1 MEIEMSNLIPFQANN
16 NVMPAEL
23 ASIFGG
29 KTNLVAH
36 DTLPAL
42 SIRGGKFRIV
52 RNGEEKVLT
61 TQNEDGDQVPVSS
74 VELVVLGYGAKRSRT
89 FYAGTYTE
97 GSNAS
102 PDCHSMDGIRPD
114 KDVET
119 PCASSCEACPNSVKG
134 SKVTEKGAATYA
146 CQQNQR
152 LAVIPTGKLDF
163 DALLLRLPPTSL
175 WAKDSPAEANG
186 WYLFDSFLKF
196 IKANNVPHTAAISV
210 KVRFDPD
217 STHPVCQFKVV
228 GWLSPEQAKQIAH
241 RIDSEEVNRI
251 LGKDKARTGDTPVIE
266 APVKE
271 VVVKEPEAPKPTPKV
286 EEPKKPAE
294 DSFSFDETPAPAPKA
309 KEPEAP
315 KPVEEKPKAAAKKKP
330 IIVEES
336 DADSVGDLLADWS

>member
-1 MEIEMSNLIPFQANN
+1 MSNLIPFQPGA
-16 NVMPAEL
+16 VGMPAEL
-23 ASIFGG
+23 ADIFGG

-36 DTLPAL
+36 DSLPTL

-52 RNGEEKVLT
+52 KGGKETVIT
-61 TQNEDGDQVPVSS
+61 TVNEDGDNVPVSS
-74 VELVVLGYGAKRSRT
+74 VELVILGYGEKRSRT

-97 GSNAS
+97 GSNAA
-102 PDCHSMDGIRPD
+102 PDCHSKDGIRPD

-134 SKVTEKGAATYA
+134 SKVTEKGVATYA

-175 WAKDSPAEANG
+175 WAKDNPGEAQG
-186 WYLFDSFLKF
+186 WMLFDALTKFL
-196 IKANNVPHTAAISV
+196 KANNVPHTAAVSV
-210 KVRFDPD
+210 KVRFDPN

-228 GWLSPEQAKQIAH
+228 GWLSPEQAQQIAH
-241 RIDSEEVNRI
+241 RIDSEEVARI
-251 LGKDKARTGDTPVIE
+251 LGKDKARTGD
-266 APVKE
+266 APVEGLK
-271 VVVKEPEAPKPTPKV
+271 VVGQNGPHIEAPKPAPKV

-315 KPVEEKPKAAAKKKP
+315 VEKPKSAKKKP
-330 IIVEES
+330 VVIEES
-336 DADSVGDLLADWS
+336 DADVGSLLSDWD